1 MGPETKKRADV
12 FFRFV
17 DSDWKPLSIDVAPV
31 TDAADSGDDGRLSS
45 FACEAIECQVDAQDL
60 HIDPSFS
67 ARQTSGINIR
77 CIHNRHNKRKRIQKK
92 WDKKYG
98 ATYSIWLD
106 GPFEKTTAPDG
117 TITYDQHHGA
127 LGLSFSKEEA
137 WDAES

>member
-1 MGPETKKRADV
+1 MEPKTKRADV
-12 FFRFV
+12 FFRFG
-17 DSDWKPLSIDVAPV
+17 DSDWKPVSTDVVPV
-31 TDAADSGDDGRLSS
+31 TDAADSCEDGLPSS
-45 FACEAIECQVDAQDL
+45 FACEAIECQVDMKGL

-67 ARQTSGINIR
+67 VRKTSGIKIR

-117 TITYDQHHGA
+117 TITYNQRYGA
-127 LGLSFSKEEA
+127 LGLSFGKE
-137 WDAES
+137 DAANGA